1 MSTNSIVRI
10 ACDAMQFFEIDL
22 PDGADPETYADSD
35 EARAQFADLVSS
47 GFIDFQLVRRFDSD
61 GKEV

>member
-1 MSTNSIVRI
+1 
-10 ACDAMQFFEIDL
+10 MQFFEIDL

-35 EARAQFADLVSS
+35 EARTQFADLVSS
-47 GFIDFQLVRRFDSD
+47 GFIDFQLVRRFDID

>member
-1 MSTNSIVRI
+1 MSTKQVVRI

-22 PDGADPETYADSD
+22 PEGVDPETYADSD
-35 EARAQFADLVSS
+35 EAREQFAGLVSS
-47 GFIDFQLVRRFDSD
+47 GFIDFQLVRQFDSD

>member
-1 MSTNSIVRI
+1 MSTKQIARI

-35 EARAQFADLVSS
+35 EARAHFAELVSS
-47 GFIDFQLVRRFDSD
+47 GFIEFDLVRRFDSD